1 MVHLHYTVAIEMSV
15 HLTLTKTLK
24 ESESHLSEDVS
35 VVCGE
40 TDNIKL
46 TMDIVE
52 LVSPAH

>member
-1 MVHLHYTVAIEMSV
+1 MYQV
-15 HLTLTKTLK
+15 K